1 MCEFAPKRSRRRT
14 RKAEYI
20 SKEEPTKAALDN
32 IMATQPE
39 VGVQDFVLLDK
50 ITPENFMHNL
60 KTR

>member
-1 MCEFAPKRSRRRT
+1 
-14 RKAEYI
+14 
-20 SKEEPTKAALDN
+20 
-32 IMATQPE
+32 MATQPE